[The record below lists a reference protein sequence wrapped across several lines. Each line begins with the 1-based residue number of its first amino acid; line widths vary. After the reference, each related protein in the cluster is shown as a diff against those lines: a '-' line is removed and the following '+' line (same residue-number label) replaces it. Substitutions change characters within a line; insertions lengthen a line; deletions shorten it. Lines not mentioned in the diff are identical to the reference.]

1 MTGSSRSSEGL
12 DPRRRRLLFRCWHR
26 GTKEMDLLLGSFADA
41 CLEALDDDQLDDLE
55 HLMGAADTDLF
66 TWLSGGKPVPAEY
79 DTPIF
84 HAVVAFHRAGGA
96 LTI

>member
-41 CLEALDDDQLDDLE
+41 CLDALSDDQLDDLE

-66 TWLSGGKPVPAEY
+66 TWLSGGSCIRTGTGYLDCWSCK
-79 DTPIF
+79 
-84 HAVVAFHRAGGA
+84 
-96 LTI
+96 